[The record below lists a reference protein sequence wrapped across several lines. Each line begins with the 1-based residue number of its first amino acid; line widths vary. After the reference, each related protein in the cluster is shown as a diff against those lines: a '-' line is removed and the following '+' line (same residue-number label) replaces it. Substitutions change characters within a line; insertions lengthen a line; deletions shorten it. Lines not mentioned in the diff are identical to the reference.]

1 VVVGPDVDAFVDSG
15 VGEFADA
22 GAGRVAG
29 AGVDVGVVTGTES
42 SKS

>member
-15 VGEFADA
+15 VGEFA
-22 GAGRVAG
+22 G
-29 AGVDVGVVTGTES
+29 AGVDVGVVTGTDS